1 MSVLR
6 RRLTRIRGTEV
17 MFKEVWYFNVAFRVL
32 CVIVASADISCAA
45 VARIKATEAFRHK
58 FFVKCPHLVP

>member
-6 RRLTRIRGTEV
+6 GRFTRIRGTEV

-32 CVIVASADISCAA
+32 CLIIGPADISYAA

-58 FFVKCPHLVP
+58 IFVKCPHLVP